1 MPMEHRKE
9 TPSQTAGPFVHIG
22 TMPAFAGLDMRK
34 DENLHVLKDTSGR
47 FHPIRIEGTIK
58 DGGGDLVRDAMVEI
72 WQADGDGRYN
82 AAGFSGWGRAGTD
95 LKTGLFAF
103 ETIKPGATALDD
115 GRAQAPYIL
124 VSIFARGINLHL
136 VTRLY
141 FPDEEEANAPDP
153 VLGAVAPS
161 RRDTLIAK
169 KTGDGAYRF
178 DIALQ
183 GENETVFFDV

>member
-1 MPMEHRKE
+1 MPTSHRKE

-47 FHPIRIEGTIK
+47 FRAVRIEGTIT
-58 DGGGDLVRDAMVEI
+58 DGDGDLVRDAMVEI

-82 AAGFSGWGRAGTD
+82 ATGFSGWGRAGTD

-115 GRAQAPYIL
+115 GRAQAPHIS

-141 FPDEEEANAPDP
+141 FSDEPDANAKDP
-153 VLGAVAPS
+153 VLGMVAPS
-161 RRDTLIAK
+161 RRGTLVAK

-178 DIALQ
+178 DIVLQ